1 MSIVFGSLTI
11 YLTLYSR
18 LSNLY
23 FKVKIGYILLG
34 LVGRTAEG
42 CPDLIWIDSLA
53 VAGVSNACGGPVWQ
67 PLQSIL
73 RRSQAIARRLYTAP
87 FADTH
92 GRSCRSVSA
101 AMYSMFLPT

>member
-34 LVGRTAEG
+34 LVGRTAG
-42 CPDLIWIDSLA
+42 KVVL
-53 VAGVSNACGGPVWQ
+53 
-67 PLQSIL
+67 
-73 RRSQAIARRLYTAP
+73 T
-87 FADTH
+87 
-92 GRSCRSVSA
+92 
-101 AMYSMFLPT
+101 